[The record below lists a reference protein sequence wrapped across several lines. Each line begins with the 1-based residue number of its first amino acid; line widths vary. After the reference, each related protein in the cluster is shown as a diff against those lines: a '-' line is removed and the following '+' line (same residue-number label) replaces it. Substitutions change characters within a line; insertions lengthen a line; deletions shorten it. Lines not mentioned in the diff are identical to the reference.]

1 MIGARTGGRHV
12 TDHLLIGILIGV
24 VCGIAALLVMSVV
37 TLRRFDLEWRTENA
51 RMQRALSD
59 LQKSWERTELGLRDQ
74 IETTRQELELATRD
88 ARDEASSSAGALRD
102 EIAGGLKGVSDGL
115 AQRLTTLT
123 NSAVGALRDHP
134 MPALTKLAEAQEEHL
149 RVLAAELQS
158 LAGTVDTQL
167 DDVRSLLGERLRQI
181 QTDHR
186 DGLEQQRAEAIGHAK
201 DLRNEMVE
209 SAKLHLEQ
217 VRSIV
222 DANLDTTL
230 ERRLGDRF
238 RLVTDRLE
246 LVSEG
251 LEQVHRGLG
260 EVQSFATGVS
270 DLQRALVRVRL
281 GGTRMV
287 APTAVESAPAVGAK
301 TPRRRR
307 KTDATPTVPAA
318 GESADVAVP

>member
-1 MIGARTGGRHV
+1 MA
-12 TDHLLIGILIGV
+12 DHLLIGILIGV
-24 VCGIAALLVMSVV
+24 VCGIAALLVVSVV

-51 RMQRALSD
+51 RVQRALAE
-59 LQKSWERTELGLRDQ
+59 LQKSWERSDLDLRDE
-74 IETTRQELELATRD
+74 IATTRQELEIATRD

-123 NSAVGALRDHP
+123 SSAVGALRDHP
-134 MPALTKLAEAQEEHL
+134 MPALTKLAEAQEQHL

-158 LAGTVDTQL
+158 LGGTVDAQL
-167 DDVRSLLGERLRQI
+167 DDVRSLLGDRLRQM
-181 QTDHR
+181 QADHQ
-186 DGLEQQRAEAIGHAK
+186 DGLEQQRAQAIGHAK

-222 DANLDTTL
+222 DENLETTL

-238 RLVTDRLE
+238 RLVTERLE
-246 LVSEG
+246 LMSER

-260 EVQSFATGVS
+260 EVQSFATGVG

-287 APTAVESAPAVGAK
+287 QQAVESASVIGAK
-301 TPRRRR
+301 VKRRRR
-307 KTDATPTVPAA
+307 KTDPTPTVPAA
-318 GESADVAVP
+318 SEPADVAVP

>member
-1 MIGARTGGRHV
+1 VA
-12 TDHLLIGILIGV
+12 DHLLIGILIGV

-134 MPALTKLAEAQEEHL
+134 MPALTKLADAQEEHL

-158 LAGTVDTQL
+158 LAGTVDAQL
-167 DDVRSLLGERLRQI
+167 EDVRSLLGERLRQI

-186 DGLEQQRAEAIGHAK
+186 DGLEQQRAEAMGHAK

-217 VRSIV
+217 VRTIV
-222 DANLDTTL
+222 DENLEATL

-238 RLVTDRLE
+238 RLVTERLE
-246 LVSEG
+246 LVSER

-287 APTAVESAPAVGAK
+287 DQAAVESAPAVVAK
-301 TPRRRR
+301 APRRRR
-307 KTDATPTVPAA
+307 KTDTTPAA
-318 GESADVAVP
+318 PADGVPTDVAVP

>member
-1 MIGARTGGRHV
+1 MA
-12 TDHLLIGILIGV
+12 DHLLIGILIGV
-24 VCGIAALLVMSVV
+24 VCGIAALLVVSVV

-51 RMQRALSD
+51 RVHRALAD
-59 LQKSWERTELGLRDQ
+59 LQKAWERTDLGLRDE
-74 IETTRQELELATRD
+74 IATTRQELEIATRD

-123 NSAVGALRDHP
+123 SSAVGALRDHP
-134 MPALTKLAEAQEEHL
+134 MPVLTKLADAQEQHL

-158 LAGTVDTQL
+158 LAGTIDAQL
-167 DDVRSLLGERLRQI
+167 DDVRSLLGERLQ
-181 QTDHR
+181 QMQADHQN
-186 DGLEQQRAEAIGHAK
+186 GLEQQQAQAIGHAK

-209 SAKLHLEQ
+209 SARLHLEQ
-217 VRSIV
+217 VRVIV
-222 DANLDTTL
+222 EENLETTL

-238 RLVTDRLE
+238 RVVTERLE
-246 LVSEG
+246 LVSER

-287 APTAVESAPAVGAK
+287 DQTVESAPAIGAK
-301 TPRRRR
+301 APRRRR
-307 KTDATPTVPAA
+307 KTGATPAVPA
-318 GESADVAVP
+318 GSESADVAAP

>member
-1 MIGARTGGRHV
+1 VA
-12 TDHLLIGILIGV
+12 DHLLIGILIGV

-51 RMQRALSD
+51 RMQRALTD
-59 LQKSWERTELGLRDQ
+59 LHKSWARTELGLRDQ

-123 NSAVGALRDHP
+123 SSAVDALCDHP
-134 MPALTKLAEAQEEHL
+134 MPALTKLADAQEEHL
-149 RVLAAELQS
+149 RVLAVELQS
-158 LAGTVDTQL
+158 LAGTVDIQL
-167 DDVRSLLGERLRQI
+167 DDVRSLLGERLQ
-181 QTDHR
+181 QMQADHR
-186 DGLEQQRAEAIGHAK
+186 DGLEQQQAEAIGHAK

-217 VRSIV
+217 VRVIV
-222 DANLDTTL
+222 AENLETTL

-238 RLVTDRLE
+238 RLVTERLE
-246 LVSEG
+246 LVSER
-251 LEQVHRGLG
+251 LEQVHRGL
-260 EVQSFATGVS
+260 QSFATGVG

-287 APTAVESAPAVGAK
+287 HQAVESAPAIGPKA
-301 TPRRRR
+301 TRRRR

-318 GESADVAVP
+318 SEPADVAVP